1 MKPELIAELAQSFE
15 GKIEQAKILLK
26 AAISSGAN
34 SAKFQIVYAD
44 ELSTF
49 DYQFYDLFKSL
60 EMKDSDWLELNN
72 LAKKN
77 DINLY
82 ADIFGDKSLNL
93 AEKMQLKAIKVH
105 GTDISNIEFLNKIAK
120 SRIPKIFLGIGGA
133 LKNEI
138 YKAIEILGNKKINL
152 MLGFQSYPT
161 PNHTNQIS
169 RFFLLK
175 DLYDEV
181 ELGFAD
187 HSNPDNKLS
196 FTIPSMA
203 LACGAT
209 VIEKHLTLGKSMRME
224 DYESALNPDE
234 FKEFS
239 ILLKKS
245 YKALGKFEDKEDFGM
260 TNSEINYRKKIRRD
274 VVASKNIKK
283 GETIK
288 PSYVSLKRSSHKKAI
303 KKLEITFGKKA
314 LKNIK
319 KNHPLTSKD
328 IE

>member
-44 ELSTF
+44 ELATF
-49 DYQFYDLFKSL
+49 DYQHYDLFKSL
-60 EMKDSDWLELNN
+60 EMKDSDWIALNN
-72 LAKKN
+72 LAREN
-77 DINLY
+77 HIDLY

-93 AEKMQLKAIKVH
+93 AEKMELKAVKVH
-105 GTDISNIEFLNKIAK
+105 GTDISNIEFLKKISK
-120 SRIPKIFLGIGGA
+120 SKIPKVFLGIGGA
-133 LKNEI
+133 FKNEI
-138 YKAIEILGNKKINL
+138 YKAIEILGRKKINL

-175 DLYDEV
+175 ELYDDV

-187 HSNPDNKLS
+187 HSNPDDNLTKI
-196 FTIPSMA
+196 IPSMA
-203 LACGAT
+203 LACGAS

-239 ILLKKS
+239 SSLRKS
-245 YKALGKFEDKEDFGM
+245 YRALGKFEDKKDFGM
-260 TNSEINYRKKIRRD
+260 TNSELNYRKMVRRD
-274 VVASKNIKK
+274 VVASENIKK
-283 GETIK
+283 GEIIK
-288 PSYVSLKRSSHKKAI
+288 PSHLSLKRSSNKKAI
-303 KKLEITFGKKA
+303 KKLEIIFGKKA

-319 KNHPLTSKD
+319 KNHPLILKD